1 MRKIISIILFI
12 TLFISLDRGLG
23 WGINKGLNRYFGLD
37 KNATVLF
44 IGHSHLMLAVD
55 KTEFEHKTGVTVSKY
70 CREGVNVADRYVML
84 KHYLSLP
91 NKDSLKVVI
100 YGVDQF
106 MFTGKGLS
114 QNSYK
119 LFYPFMGN
127 PAMDTYIKESTDRY
141 DYWLHK
147 LVCTTRYSDALLNSS
162 LRGWLGNWNNYKIG
176 NLNVNELQEQIKRG
190 EQRHIHFEQD
200 LIENFEKTLELLKQ
214 RGIVT
219 ILVNTPIAKVL
230 NEYEPV
236 AYQKFNDYIQSKV
249 DSSSVY
255 YWDLNPEYTDQ
266 YELFFDPIHL
276 NVKGQQV
283 INNVLADRFTSFI
296 KNHDFNSNTFIQ

>member
-1 MRKIISIILFI
+1 MKKSELNLSVLKNSLSTLKECYQDLKSQNDEKIKIYIKDSCIQRFEYTYEAAKKIMNKFLKKEYDKNDSDLTINNIF
-12 TLFISLDRGLG
+12 REMYGLG
-23 WGINKGLNRYFGLD
+23 
-37 KNATVLF
+37 
-44 IGHSHLMLAVD
+44 
-55 KTEFEHKTGVTVSKY
+55 
-70 CREGVNVADRYVML
+70 
-84 KHYLSLP
+84 
-91 NKDSLKVVI
+91 
-100 YGVDQF
+100 
-106 MFTGKGLS
+106 
-114 QNSYK
+114 
-119 LFYPFMGN
+119 
-127 PAMDTYIKESTDRY
+127 
-141 DYWLHK
+141 
-147 LVCTTRYSDALLNSS
+147 
-162 LRGWLGNWNNYKIG
+162 
-176 NLNVNELQEQIKRG
+176 
-190 EQRHIHFEQD
+190 

-296 KNHDFNSNTFIQ
+296 KNHDFNNNTFIQ